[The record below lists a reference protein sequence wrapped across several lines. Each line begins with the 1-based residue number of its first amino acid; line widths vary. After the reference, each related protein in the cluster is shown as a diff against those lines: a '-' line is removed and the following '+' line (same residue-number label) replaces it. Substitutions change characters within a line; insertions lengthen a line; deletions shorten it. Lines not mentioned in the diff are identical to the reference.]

1 MEKDFQTITERVHF
15 YITNNQF
22 KEALSFLEKEFR
34 GDPDLDVIVMNLAQY
49 NLLLNN
55 DLQGV
60 VNPQDVNQQLNK
72 LNSNILKFI
81 RAKQEYYKYK
91 SETFKKVE
99 FDVEDDEKEIMVF
112 FSVASPFN
120 TNQQLFIN
128 KLKAFFKP
136 YGIILQP
143 LVSWN
148 EDDPVLPIIDE
159 LKASSGCLVLA
170 LERYFIEAGKEKRG
184 SQQEVELSTE
194 SLTSPW
200 LHIETAIA
208 RSLDLPLLILK
219 DENLKN
225 EGLIHNDKQS
235 WGIAR
240 VKEEEPDAIHEY
252 PLKHFISNWIKDVK
266 KFHEQK
272 NQ

>member
-1 MEKDFQTITERVHF
+1 MEKDFQKLTEQVHF

-22 KEALSFLEKEFR
+22 KEALSLLEKEFA
-34 GDPDLDVIVMNLAQY
+34 GDPDLDVVVMNLAQY

-55 DLQGV
+55 NLQGV
-60 VNPQDVNQQLNK
+60 LNTQELNQQLNK
-72 LNSNILKFI
+72 LNSNILRFL
-81 RAKQEYYKYK
+81 RAKQEYYQFRQQ
-91 SETFKKVE
+91 TFSKAE
-99 FDVEDDEKEIMVF
+99 PSDNGEQDILVF

-120 TNQQLFIN
+120 ASQQLYID
-128 KLKAFFKP
+128 KLKDFFKT
-136 YGIILQP
+136 YGIVLQP
-143 LVSWN
+143 LVDWN
-148 EDDPVLPIIDE
+148 EDDPVLPILKE
-159 LKASSGCLVLA
+159 LKESSGCLVLA
-170 LERYFIEAGKEKRG
+170 LDFIESGKERRG

-225 EGLIHNDKQS
+225 EGLIHNDKQA

-240 VKEEEPDAIHEY
+240 VREEEPDAINEY
-252 PLKHFISNWIKDVK
+252 PLKNFISNWIKEVK
-266 KFHEQK
+266 RFHEQK
-272 NQ
+272 

>member
-1 MEKDFQTITERVHF
+1 MAKDFQKITEQVHF

-22 KEALSFLEKEFR
+22 KEALSLLEKEFS

-49 NLLLNN
+49 NLLLSNN
-55 DLQGV
+55 LKGV
-60 VNPQDVNQQLNK
+60 LNHQELNQQLNQ
-72 LNSNILKFI
+72 LNSNILRFL
-81 RAKQEYYKYK
+81 RAKQEYHKFK

-99 FDVEDDEKEIMVF
+99 FDANGDEKEILVF

-120 TNQQLFIN
+120 DSQQLFIN

-136 YGIILQP
+136 HGIILQP

-148 EDDPVLPIIDE
+148 EDDPVLPIIEE

-170 LERYFIEAGKEKRG
+170 LERYFIESGKEKRG

-194 SLTSPW
+194 SMTSPW

-240 VKEEEPDAIHEY
+240 VREAEPDAINEY
-252 PLKHFISNWIKDVK
+252 PLKHFIANWIKDVK

-272 NQ
+272 S